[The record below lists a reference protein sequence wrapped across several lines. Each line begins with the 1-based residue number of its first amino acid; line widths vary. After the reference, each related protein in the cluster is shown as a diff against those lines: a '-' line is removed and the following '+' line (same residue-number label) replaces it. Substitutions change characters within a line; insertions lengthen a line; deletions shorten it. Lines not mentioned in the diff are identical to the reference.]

1 MKLNVISAII
11 ITSFLSLCSCA
22 TESIYYSDSKLP
34 SGLKWN
40 DMEIDPTVDTKWSIS
55 RSNSWVALTNYNEK
69 SQVFLSWDG
78 GMGEGNKENAI
89 LKHSENGQAPIEYPL
104 ESLSMSH
111 DGENLSIIF
120 SGHNNEKGS
129 IKIPL

>member
-22 TESIYYSDSKLP
+22 TESVYTSDNRVP

-40 DMEIDPTVDTKWSIS
+40 DMEIDPTVDTKWSLS

-69 SQVFLSWDG
+69 SQVYLSWEG

-120 SGHNNEKGS
+120 TGQNNEKGS